1 LNVSGLPSPR
11 FRRLLI
17 ANGLKFQQPS
27 FVGMQFQAELL
38 HPFGQLHPN
47 LVGIRFALEA
57 NDDIIRESHNDHVA
71 MR

>member
-1 LNVSGLPSPR
+1 
-11 FRRLLI
+11 
-17 ANGLKFQQPS
+17 
-27 FVGMQFQAELL
+27 MQFQAELL